1 MRFKLVPN
9 IQNAFACFFQ
19 HFWYKSYQPNK
30 CEIDNE
36 KYFSISGAMGTP
48 GYITLLFQD
57 LFRVH
62 LVKKCGKLR
71 NILRIDILRKNSMKN
86 KSTTGKKFVMGFICP
101 MSLKFLCCRPNDARH
116 HEKNEANISCILA
129 PGNSESAIIE
139 MMVNEIAAAIA
150 AMQLKWMP
158 DD

>member
-1 MRFKLVPN
+1 MNFLMMA
-9 IQNAFACFFQ
+9 Q
-19 HFWYKSYQPNK
+19 

-71 NILRIDILRKNSMKN
+71 NILQIGGLNTDVLQI
-86 KSTTGKKFVMGFICP
+86 
-101 MSLKFLCCRPNDARH
+101 NDARH
-116 HEKNEANISCILA
+116 HEKNEANISCILV
-129 PGNSESAIIE
+129 PGNSELAIIE
-139 MMVNEIAAAIA
+139 MMVNEIAAAVA
-150 AMQLKWMP
+150 AMQLKWTP